1 MSWEMETIVNAT
13 VSVDTFFLMSGL
25 LVSYLLLRELDRSG
39 GKFNVALFYLH
50 RYLRYNHSD
59 LIKYILRFR

>member
-25 LVSYLLLRELDRSG
+25 LVSYLLLRELDGSE
-39 GKFNVALFYLH
+39 GKFNAALFYLH
-50 RYLRYNHSD
+50 RYLR
-59 LIKYILRFR
+59 

>member
-25 LVSYLLLRELDRSG
+25 LVSYLLLRELMAAKENSMLRS
-39 GKFNVALFYLH
+39 FIFT
-50 RYLRYNHSD
+50 D
-59 LIKYILRFR
+59 T